1 MSQFFYERSE
11 LIICAWYDNHQVLT
25 ISICLG
31 KDPIYDANHSDRSQ
45 RKKIVIKG
53 RASVELYN
61 KFMGGVDKADI
72 PLSVYRSKF
81 HWNVDHRSSYRNS
94 FI

>member
-31 KDPIYDANHSDRSQ
+31 KDPIYDANHSDRSL
-45 RKKIVIKG
+45 RKKIVIK
-53 RASVELYN
+53 
-61 KFMGGVDKADI
+61 
-72 PLSVYRSKF
+72 
-81 HWNVDHRSSYRNS
+81 
-94 FI
+94 